1 MANMGKLLKQAKQM
15 QNKMSQMQEELA
27 KMEKTF
33 TAGGGAIEVTARG
46 DHTVTSIKI
55 QPEAIDPEDTE
66 GLEDLLMT
74 AVNEALN
81 EVKSAAEEEM
91 KSVTGGMNIPGLM

>member
-1 MANMGKLLKQAKQM
+1 MKQAKQM
-15 QNKMSQMQEELA
+15 QSQMNQVQEDLS

-46 DHTVTSIKI
+46 DQSITDISIK
-55 QPEAIDPEDTE
+55 PEAVDPDDVE

-74 AVNEALN
+74 AVNGALN

-91 KSVTGGMNIPGLM
+91 QKVTGGMNMPGLM